1 MVPASSPTT
10 WASVVVGSFQDLW
23 ADLIGFLPSIV
34 GAVLILLIGWAI
46 AAAIGGLIAR
56 FIEALYIE
64 KLLEN
69 LKIKKAFR
77 GAGVELDFGKLIGW
91 LVKWFLI
98 IVFFIAAVDILDLP
112 EVNEFLSTVAQYIP
126 TAIAAALI
134 LFVGFVAAAFVG
146 EVVEKAVR
154 ASRLHSGHLMAAV
167 AKWAII
173 VFTVMA
179 ALVQLGIAAELI
191 QILLVGFVSMVA
203 LAGGL
208 AFGLGGRAWAED
220 MLASMR
226 RDLGKKR

>member
-1 MVPASSPTT
+1 MPSTSPTA
-10 WASVVVGSFQDLW
+10 WADIVVGSLQDQWGQL
-23 ADLIGFLPSIV
+23 LGFLPKII
-34 GAVLILLIGWAI
+34 GAVIVVLIGWAI

-91 LVKWFLI
+91 LVKWFLL
-98 IVFFIAAVDILDLP
+98 VVTFIAAVDILNLP
-112 EVNEFLSTVAQYIP
+112 EVNEFLRTVAQYIP
-126 TAIAAALI
+126 TTIAAALI

-146 EVVEKAVR
+146 EVVEKAVK
-154 ASRLHSGHLMAAV
+154 ASGLHSGQLMATV
-167 AKWAII
+167 AKWSII

-191 QILLVGFVSMVA
+191 QIILVGFVSMAA

-226 RDLGKKR
+226 KDLGKKR

>member
-1 MVPASSPTT
+1 MPSTT
-10 WASVVVGSFQDLW
+10 PVSWAQVIVGSFQDLW
-23 ADLIGFLPSIV
+23 ADLVGFLPSVV
-34 GAVLILLIGWAI
+34 GAILVVLIGWAI
-46 AAAIGGLIAR
+46 AAAIGGLVAR

-69 LKIKKAFR
+69 LKVKKAFR

-98 IVFFIAAVDILDLP
+98 IVAFIAAVDILDLP
-112 EVNEFLSTVAQYIP
+112 EVNEFLRTVAQYVP

-146 EVVEKAVR
+146 EVVEKAVK

-167 AKWAII
+167 AKWSI
-173 VFTVMA
+173 VVFSVMA

-191 QILLVGFVSMVA
+191 QIILIGFVSMAA

-220 MLASMR
+220 MLESMR
-226 RDLGKKR
+226 RDLGKRR